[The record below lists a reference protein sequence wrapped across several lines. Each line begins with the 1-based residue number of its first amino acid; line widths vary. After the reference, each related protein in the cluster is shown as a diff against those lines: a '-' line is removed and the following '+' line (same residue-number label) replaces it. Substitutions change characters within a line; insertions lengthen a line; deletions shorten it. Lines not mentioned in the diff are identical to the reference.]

1 MVDEL
6 ALVSVL
12 LAAVALISCLSVD
25 NKRAIRRMP
34 RGLWLVVILLVPMV
48 GPVAW
53 FVAGRP
59 LAIRSRRAGWRELP
73 GLRRRPPHPTAPDDD
88 ADFLRSLDQP
98 AADGQDGPRQQPE
111 RADPEADER
120 RRTEPDPDD

>member
-6 ALVSVL
+6 ALASVL

-25 NKRAIRRMP
+25 NKRAIRRLP
-34 RGLWLVVILLVPMV
+34 RGWWVVVILLVPMV

-59 LAIRSRRAGWRELP
+59 LAIRARQAGWRRLP
-73 GLRRRPPHPTAPDDD
+73 GLGRQPAGPAAPDDD

-98 AADGQDGPRQQPE
+98 EGKEEPRRRPE
-111 RADPEADER
+111 SGDPEPDEPR
-120 RRTEPDPDD
+120 RPDPEPDN